1 MIISLETFSE
11 KIQGRIVAADGYQWI
26 HACNNI
32 DTYQHFI
39 FITTNGRDAIDLL
52 HIPDLILKS

>member
-1 MIISLETFSE
+1 MITSLETYRE
-11 KIQGRIVAADGYQWI
+11 KIQGRIVAAVGYQWI

-39 FITTNGRDAIDLL
+39 FITTNGRNVIDLL
-52 HIPDLILKS
+52 HIPDLIHKY